1 MDRAED
7 RSNGG
12 YNSGRRVPRLHDTNR
27 RDTAPSC
34 RASEPVRCSHA
45 VPMGRA
51 ATAGGSS
58 ATREFVGAVAL
69 LSLIQGAPTPPAV
82 RVMAGRQLHGSW
94 TQLKPAV
101 LARISTDERSA
112 NPTVAAHA
120 GPATRGERRI
130 AMPHGGER
138 CSAERACASRRSR
151 RPSHTASSNSS
162 RASLTS

>member
-69 LSLIQGAPTPPAV
+69 LRLIQGAPAPPAV

-101 LARISTDERSA
+101 LAPDFHGRAIREPNRRSSCWA
-112 NPTVAAHA
+112 RHPWGAADRH
-120 GPATRGERRI
+120 
-130 AMPHGGER
+130 
-138 CSAERACASRRSR
+138 ASRR
-151 RPSHTASSNSS
+151 
-162 RASLTS
+162 RALLSGTSVRLEALEATEPHRVVE